1 MSTITYSALAAGCL
15 ALTILTFVV
24 LGGAGSYMLVLFG
37 GLLTFVF
44 AAFAYESRHPVDP
57 IEPST

>member
-15 ALTILTFVV
+15 ALTILAFVV

-44 AAFAYESRHPVDP
+44 AAFAYESHYPTDP